1 MKNMLINEDF
11 EKSIKKLRGILPVLS
26 FTLLIITYIIS
37 AIIMGIFHAQKAESL
52 GFLIAA
58 FLVPLAILLAG
69 LGVWAFGWAVRSG
82 QFDDTQTPAIRI
94 LLEEDER

>member
-1 MKNMLINEDF
+1 MN
-11 EKSIKKLRGILPVLS
+11 VL
-26 FTLLIITYIIS
+26 F
-37 AIIMGIFHAQKAESL
+37 
-52 GFLIAA
+52 